1 MTVTGGRLVALAGLA
16 LLAACVETAPP
27 LPAPK
32 PAPQPAPPAIAPL
45 SAESLAERD
54 RLDRLQTHL
63 LAQGLLRTDGGGR
76 DAPFAD
82 WQLARNFQRI
92 AFYDEFVAARGSL
105 VAREM
110 ETTLKRWDKPIRFG
124 IVFGASVPEAQRA
137 RDRATIR
144 AYVARLSRITGHPMS
159 MGETG
164 NFTVMILNADERRGA
179 EPLLRAAVPPI
190 AQAAVRAVT
199 FMAPETDCQMF
210 AFTAGGGSAYTD
222 AIAVIRG
229 EQPDLSR
236 IACIHEEIA
245 QGLGLSNDSRAA
257 RPSIFNDDE
266 EFAFLT
272 RHDELLLRILYD
284 ARLAPGMTQDTARPI
299 VETIAAELMGGAS

>member
-92 AFYDEFVAARGSL
+92 AFYDEFVAARGSR
-105 VAREM
+105 VA
-110 ETTLKRWDKPIRFG
+110 
-124 IVFGASVPEAQRA
+124 
-137 RDRATIR
+137 
-144 AYVARLSRITGHPMS
+144 LSTM
-159 MGETG
+159 
-164 NFTVMILNADERRGA
+164 
-179 EPLLRAAVPPI
+179 
-190 AQAAVRAVT
+190 
-199 FMAPETDCQMF
+199 
-210 AFTAGGGSAYTD
+210 
-222 AIAVIRG
+222 
-229 EQPDLSR
+229 
-236 IACIHEEIA
+236 
-245 QGLGLSNDSRAA
+245 
-257 RPSIFNDDE
+257 
-266 EFAFLT
+266 
-272 RHDELLLRILYD
+272 
-284 ARLAPGMTQDTARPI
+284 
-299 VETIAAELMGGAS
+299 